1 MRVLTAVAV
10 FGPLSALITQQPVAA
25 PSASKAPKPAIVLLL
40 KRPITLDADAARS
53 RWARIVD
60 GKVEATPQ
68 TTNAWLQADG
78 ADLVGGRD
86 GVRFVVRAGAAR
98 DLDDHALRHLDDDN
112 KKQVR
117 SHSATLEVACTNDLP
132 ADADRRTSYRV
143 LGSVAAAL
151 SARGVVGLGAADHGT
166 FDPAPPPGDLRDKLL
181 GEDPLGWL
189 APILNSSLVVFTRKQ
204 FALDE
209 SDLEAKLAKEFGVVF
224 GSEDAEHFVVVDDRM
239 TMIKVGDALV
249 ILTQRPAIASM
260 KQAAAKYE
268 DLRLRKAIGEHE
280 SMLHL
285 ATHGAATEAAESQR
299 RRVLAR
305 IAAALWHDDFLVF
318 SWHCNRAML
327 PAGED
332 VPSQLR
338 ADDPV
343 AAMLARPVQPV
354 VEAPDPAAMEQAIA
368 QARREWP
375 TAVAHHRAGGQ
386 VSAKLPFATKS
397 GGTEHIWIDVTRLE
411 GDLVH
416 GTLANEPA
424 DIEGKKLG
432 DAVSGKVADL
442 SDWLFVRD
450 GTRFGGF
457 TVKILEAR
465 SPKQPR

>member
-1 MRVLTAVAV
+1 LQASDATETLSRMRVLTAVAV

-299 RRVLAR
+299 RCGTTTSWSSRGTATGRCCRPGRTCRASCAPTIRSRRCSRAR
-305 IAAALWHDDFLVF
+305 SSPWSRRRTPPRWSRQSHRRAANGRRRWRTTGPAARSRRSCRSPRRAAARNT
-318 SWHCNRAML
+318 SGSTSRASKATSCTARSRTS
-327 PAGED
+327 P
-332 VPSQLR
+332 PTSR
-338 ADDPV
+338 A
-343 AAMLARPVQPV
+343 R
-354 VEAPDPAAMEQAIA
+354 
-368 QARREWP
+368 
-375 TAVAHHRAGGQ
+375 
-386 VSAKLPFATKS
+386 SS
-397 GGTEHIWIDVTRLE
+397 
-411 GDLVH
+411 
-416 GTLANEPA
+416 
-424 DIEGKKLG
+424 
-432 DAVSGKVADL
+432 
-442 SDWLFVRD
+442 
-450 GTRFGGF
+450 GTRCP
-457 TVKILEAR
+457 AR
-465 SPKQPR
+465 SPTSATGCSCATAHDSAASR